1 MRFGAFFYVQTI
13 RYSVLWLYRM
23 EKKMTQAVAYWIETP
38 LTNVEKL
45 CDQTF
50 SYSIESETNY
60 MKELYADDLK
70 DFKLAISL
78 FRRSDPVALSKHVYY
93 LDTSTREKLVVAFKE
108 DCGSQFVEEV
118 LGYEVA

>member
-50 SYSIESETNY
+50 SYSIESETNC

-70 DFKLAISL
+70 DFQLAISL
-78 FRRSDPVALSKHVYY
+78 FRRADPEALSQHVYF
-93 LDTSTREKLVVAFKE
+93 LDTITREQLVVAFKE

>member
-1 MRFGAFFYVQTI
+1 
-13 RYSVLWLYRM
+13 M
-23 EKKMTQAVAYWIETP
+23 EKNMTQAIAYWIETP
-38 LTNVEKL
+38 LTNVQKL

-50 SYSIESETNY
+50 SYSIESETNC

-78 FRRSDPVALSKHVYY
+78 FRRADPEALSQHVYF
-93 LDTSTREKLVVAFKE
+93 LDTSAREQLVVAFKE